1 MGMGIYEFAILGNI
15 SPEQRQCLTN
25 TLGQMISEFG
35 LAIGAEVKIYE
46 AETLADRNRASA
58 FAAVYFGGA
67 VPTDS
72 EAASSVFS
80 ESVPIIPVVETLEQ
94 FSASVPDFLRAT
106 NGYCLKK
113 QDPEMEELAT
123 IMLECVGL
131 LRRQRRVF
139 VSYRRTESREAAL
152 QMHDLL
158 TSRGFDVFLDTH
170 DIRPGDPFQDV
181 LWHRLCDSD
190 VLVMLDTPT
199 YFESRWTREEIGR
212 ARAKEIHVLRVVW
225 PDHEPN
231 KMTDLAETV
240 YLKKED
246 LEKDSGPVVTERIDE
261 IALKVESVRS
271 RSIAARYMSITGR
284 LRADVERIGASFQG
298 IGAHRAIAIKL
309 IDDRTIW
316 AYPVVGVPT
325 AETLHDI
332 ANKARV
338 ADQKEVPVLVYDDI
352 GIRET
357 WSAHLQWLEDNIQ
370 AVRGLKITQAGWM
383 LAAWEV

>member
-1 MGMGIYEFAILGNI
+1 MSIYEFAILGNV
-15 SPEQRQCLTN
+15 SPENRQCLIN
-25 TLGQMISEFG
+25 TLGEKISEFG
-35 LAIGAEVKIYE
+35 LAIGSEVEIYDAEKI
-46 AETLADRNRASA
+46 TCRNKSSA
-58 FAAVYFGGA
+58 FAAVYFGGSA
-67 VPTDS
+67 PTDS
-72 EAASSVFS
+72 EAASSVFL
-80 ESVPIIPVVETLEQ
+80 ESVPVIPVVENLDQ
-94 FSASVPDFLRAT
+94 FSASVPDFLQAT
-106 NGYCLKK
+106 NGFCLKK
-113 QDPEMEELAT
+113 EDPEMEELAT

-170 DIRPGDPFQDV
+170 EIRPGDPFQDV

-231 KMTDLAETV
+231 KMTELAETV
-240 YLKKED
+240 YLKNED
-246 LEKDSGPVVTERIDE
+246 LEKDSGPVVADKIDE

-284 LRADVERIGASFQG
+284 LRADVERIGASFKG

-332 ANKARV
+332 ANKASV
-338 ADQKEVPVLVYDDI
+338 ADQREVPVLVYDDI
-352 GIRET
+352 GIRDT
-357 WSAHLQWLEDNIQ
+357 WSEHLQWLEDNIK

>member
-1 MGMGIYEFAILGNI
+1 MGIYEFSILGNV
-15 SPEQRQCLTN
+15 SSEQRQCLTN
-25 TLGQMISEFG
+25 TIREMISEFG
-35 LAIGAEVKIYE
+35 LAIGAEVKIYDD
-46 AETLADRNRASA
+46 ETLACRNRASA

-67 VPTDS
+67 VTTDL
-72 EAASSVFS
+72 EAASSLFS
-80 ESVPIIPVVETLEQ
+80 ESVPIIPVVENLEQ
-94 FSASVPDFLRAT
+94 FSTAVPDFLRAT

-113 QDPEMEELAT
+113 EDPEMEELAT

-158 TSRGFDVFLDTH
+158 TSKGFDVFLDTH

-225 PDHEPN
+225 PEHEPN

-246 LEKDSGPVVTERIDE
+246 LEKDCGPVVSKTMDE

-284 LRADVERIGASFQG
+284 LRADVERIGASFEG

-325 AETLHDI
+325 AETLNDI
-332 ANKARV
+332 ANKAR
-338 ADQKEVPVLVYDDI
+338 AANQREIPVLVYDDI
-352 GIRET
+352 GIREA

>member
-1 MGMGIYEFAILGNI
+1 MMGIYEFAILGNI
-15 SPEQRQCLTN
+15 LPEQRQSLT
-25 TLGQMISEFG
+25 LALEKKVSEFD
-35 LAIGAEVKIYE
+35 LAIGVEVKLYD
-46 AETLADRNRASA
+46 AETLADRNKSSA

-67 VPTDS
+67 VPTDL
-72 EAASSVFS
+72 EAASSAFS
-80 ESVPIIPVVETLEQ
+80 ESVPIIPVVESLEQ
-94 FSASVPDFLRAT
+94 FSAFIPDFLRAT

-113 QDPEMEELAT
+113 EDPEMNELAT

-240 YLKKED
+240 YLKRED
-246 LEKDSGPVVTERIDE
+246 LENDSGPFVTEKMDE
-261 IALKVESVRS
+261 IASKVESVRS
-271 RSIAARYMSITGR
+271 RSLAARYMSITGR
-284 LRADVERIGASFQG
+284 LRADVEKIGASFEG
-298 IGAHRAIAIKL
+298 IGAHRAIAIRL
-309 IDDRTIW
+309 LDDRKIW
-316 AYPVVGVPT
+316 AYPIVGVPT
-325 AETLHDI
+325 AETLNDI
-332 ANKARV
+332 ANKARL
-338 ADQKEVPVLVYDDI
+338 ADQKEIPVLVYDDI
-352 GIRET
+352 GIREA

-383 LAAWEV
+383 LAAWEE

>member
-1 MGMGIYEFAILGNI
+1 MGIYEFAILGNI
-15 SPEQRQCLTN
+15 SSEQRHCLT
-25 TLGQMISEFG
+25 TTIGKMVSEFDLKIG
-35 LAIGAEVKIYE
+35 SEVEVYNARELA
-46 AETLADRNRASA
+46 TRDRASA
-58 FAAVYFGGA
+58 FAAVYFGGSA
-67 VPTDS
+67 CTDL
-72 EAASSVFS
+72 EATSAVFS
-80 ESVPIIPVVETLEQ
+80 ESAPVIPVVDSLEQ
-94 FSASVPDFLRAT
+94 FSASVPDFLRAS
-106 NGYCLKK
+106 NGYCLRKE
-113 QDPEMEELAT
+113 DPEMEELAA

-170 DIRPGDPFQDV
+170 DIRPSDPFRDV

-225 PDHEPN
+225 PNHEPN
-231 KMTDLAETV
+231 KMTDLAETI
-240 YLKKED
+240 YLEKED
-246 LEKDSGPVVTERIDE
+246 LQEESGPVTSEKIGE
-261 IALKVESVRS
+261 IVLRVESVRS

-284 LRADVERIGASFQG
+284 LRADVERIGAKFEG

-309 IDDRTIW
+309 VDDRTIW

-332 ANKARV
+332 ATKARIT
-338 ADQKEVPVLVYDDI
+338 DQSEVPVLVYDDI
-352 GIRET
+352 GIRKL
-357 WSAHLQWLEDNIQ
+357 WSEHLEWLEDNIK

-383 LAAWEV
+383 LAAWEE

>member
-1 MGMGIYEFAILGNI
+1 MGIYEFSILGSA
-15 SPEQRQCLTN
+15 SPEQRKCLTE
-25 TLGQMISEFG
+25 TLERMISEFG
-35 LAIGAEVKIYE
+35 LVIGAEVQIYE
-46 AETLADRNRASA
+46 AETLADRNKASA

-67 VPTDS
+67 APTDI
-72 EAASSVFS
+72 EAASSIFS
-80 ESVPIIPVVETLEQ
+80 QSVPIIPVVEKAEQ
-94 FSASVPDFLRAT
+94 FSAFVPDFLRAT

-113 QDPEMEELAT
+113 EDVEMEELAT

-246 LEKDSGPVVTERIDE
+246 LEKDTGPVVTEKIDE

-284 LRADVERIGASFQG
+284 LRADVERIGASFEG

-309 IDDRTIW
+309 VDGRTIW

-332 ANKARV
+332 ANKARI
-338 ADQKEVPVLVYDDI
+338 ADQTEVPVLVYDDI

-370 AVRGLKITQAGWM
+370 AVRGLKITHAGWM
-383 LAAWEV
+383 LAAWEA

>member
-1 MGMGIYEFAILGNI
+1 MGIYEFAILGDV
-15 SPEQRQCLTN
+15 SSKQHQCLTK
-25 TLGQMISEFG
+25 TLGKMVSEFG
-35 LAIGAEVKIYE
+35 LEIGSDVQIYKTE
-46 AETLADRNRASA
+46 ELAGRNRASA
-58 FAAVYFGGA
+58 FAAVYFGGTSI
-67 VPTDS
+67 TDV
-72 EAASSVFS
+72 EATELVFS
-80 ESVPIIPVVETLEQ
+80 ESVPVIPVVDNLEQ
-94 FSASVPDFLRAT
+94 FSDSVPDFLRAT

-113 QDPEMEELAT
+113 DDPEMEELAT

-158 TSRGFDVFLDTH
+158 TSKGFDVFLDTH

-231 KMTDLAETV
+231 KMTDLAETI
-240 YLKKED
+240 YLEKED
-246 LEKDSGPVVTERIDE
+246 LEKESGPIISEKMDE

-284 LRADVERIGASFQG
+284 LRADVKRIGASFEG

-309 IDDRTIW
+309 VDDRTVW

-332 ANKARV
+332 ATKARA
-338 ADQKEVPVLVYDDI
+338 ADQSEVPVLVYDDI

-357 WSAHLQWLEDNIQ
+357 WSEHLQWLEDNIQ

-383 LAAWEV
+383 LAGWEE

>member
-1 MGMGIYEFAILGNI
+1 MGIYEFAILGNV

-25 TLGQMISEFG
+25 TLAKMISEFG
-35 LAIGAEVKIYE
+35 LTIGAEVEVYE
-46 AETLADRNRASA
+46 ANSIADRSRASA

-67 VPTDS
+67 DPTDS
-72 EAASSVFS
+72 EAASSIFS
-80 ESVPIIPVVETLEQ
+80 ESVPIIPVVENLEQ
-94 FSASVPDFLRAT
+94 FSAFVPDFLRAT

-113 QDPEMEELAT
+113 EDSEMEGVAT

-240 YLKKED
+240 YLTKED
-246 LEKDSGPVVTERIDE
+246 LENDSGPVVAGKMDE

-284 LRADVERIGASFQG
+284 LRADVERIGASFEG
-298 IGAHRAIAIKL
+298 IGAHRAISIKL
-309 IDDRTIW
+309 IDERTIW

-332 ANKARV
+332 ANKARS

-352 GIRET
+352 GIRDS
-357 WSAHLQWLEDNIQ
+357 WSAHLQWLEDNIR
-370 AVRGLKITQAGWM
+370 AVRALKITQAAWM

>member
-1 MGMGIYEFAILGNI
+1 MSIYEFAILGNV
-15 SPEQRQCLTN
+15 SSEQRQRLTN
-25 TLGQMISEFG
+25 TIGKMISEFG
-35 LAIGAEVKIYE
+35 LAIGAEVKIYD
-46 AETLADRNRASA
+46 AETLAGRNRASA

-67 VPTDS
+67 VTTDL
-72 EAASSVFS
+72 EAASSVFT
-80 ESVPIIPVVETLEQ
+80 ESVPIIPVVENLEQ
-94 FSASVPDFLRAT
+94 FSTSVPDFLRAT

-113 QDPEMEELAT
+113 EDPEMEELAT

-181 LWHRLCDSD
+181 LGHSLCDSD

-231 KMTDLAETV
+231 KMTDLAETI

-246 LEKDSGPVVTERIDE
+246 LEKDCGPVVSKKMDE
-261 IALKVESVRS
+261 IVLKVESVRS

-284 LRADVERIGASFQG
+284 LRADVERIGACFKG
-298 IGAHRAIAIKL
+298 IGAHRAIAITL

-325 AETLHDI
+325 AETLNDI

-338 ADQKEVPVLVYDDI
+338 ANQREIPVLVYDDI

>member
-1 MGMGIYEFAILGNI
+1 
-15 SPEQRQCLTN
+15 
-25 TLGQMISEFG
+25 MISEFG
-35 LAIGAEVKIYE
+35 LAIGAEVKIYD
-46 AETLADRNRASA
+46 AETLAGRNRASA

-67 VPTDS
+67 VTTDL
-72 EAASSVFS
+72 EAASSVFT
-80 ESVPIIPVVETLEQ
+80 ESVPIIPVVENLEQ
-94 FSASVPDFLRAT
+94 FSTSVPDFLRAT

-113 QDPEMEELAT
+113 EDPEMEELAT

-231 KMTDLAETV
+231 KMTDLAETI

-246 LEKDSGPVVTERIDE
+246 LEKDCGPVVSKKMDE
-261 IALKVESVRS
+261 IVLKVESVRS

-284 LRADVERIGASFQG
+284 LRADVERIGACFKG
-298 IGAHRAIAIKL
+298 IGAHRAIAITL

-325 AETLHDI
+325 AETLNDI

-338 ADQKEVPVLVYDDI
+338 ANQREIPVLVYDDI

>member
-1 MGMGIYEFAILGNI
+1 MGIYEFAILGNV
-15 SPEQRQCLTN
+15 SSEQQQCLTN
-25 TLGQMISEFG
+25 TIREMISGFG
-35 LAIGAEVKIYE
+35 LAIGAEVKIYD
-46 AETLADRNRASA
+46 AETLACRNIASA

-67 VPTDS
+67 VTTDL
-72 EAASSVFS
+72 ETASSLFS
-80 ESVPIIPVVETLEQ
+80 ESVPIIPVVENLEQ
-94 FSASVPDFLRAT
+94 FSTAVPDFLRAT
-106 NGYCLKK
+106 NGYCLNKE
-113 QDPEMEELAT
+113 DPEMEELAT
-123 IMLECVGL
+123 IILECVGL

-246 LEKDSGPVVTERIDE
+246 LEKDCGPVVSKTMDE

-284 LRADVERIGASFQG
+284 LRADVERIGASFEG

-325 AETLHDI
+325 AETLNDI
-332 ANKARV
+332 ANKAR
-338 ADQKEVPVLVYDDI
+338 AANQREIPVLVYDDI

-357 WSAHLQWLEDNIQ
+357 WSAHLKWLEDNIQ

>member
-1 MGMGIYEFAILGNI
+1 MGIYEFAILGSV
-15 SPEQRQCLTN
+15 SPEQRQCLADA
-25 TLGQMISEFG
+25 LEEMVSEFG
-35 LAIGAEVKIYE
+35 LAINAEVKIYE
-46 AETLADRNRASA
+46 AETLADRNRSSA
-58 FAAVYFGGA
+58 FAAVYFGGEVHA
-67 VPTDS
+67 DV
-72 EAASSVFS
+72 EAASSAFS
-80 ESVPIIPVVETLEQ
+80 ESVPIIPVVNRFEQ
-94 FSASVPDFLRAT
+94 FSAFIPGFLQAT

-113 QDPEMEELAT
+113 EDPEMAELAT

-139 VSYRRTESREAAL
+139 VSYRRTESRKAAL

-181 LWHRLCDSD
+181 LWQRLCDSD

-225 PDHEPN
+225 PAHEPN

-240 YLKKED
+240 YLENED
-246 LEKDSGPVVTERIDE
+246 LEGDTGPIVNGKVVE
-261 IALKVESVRS
+261 IALRVESVRR

-284 LRADVERIGASFQG
+284 LRADIEKIGASFEG
-298 IGAHRAIAIKL
+298 VGAHRAIAIRL
-309 IDDRTIW
+309 IDDRRIW

-325 AETLHDI
+325 AETLNDI
-332 ANKARV
+332 ANKARL
-338 ADQKEVPVLVYDDI
+338 ADQKEIPVLVYDDI
-352 GIRET
+352 GIREA

-383 LAAWEV
+383 LAAWEE

>member
-1 MGMGIYEFAILGNI
+1 MGIYELAILGSV
-15 SPEQRQCLTN
+15 SPEQRQRLTHV
-25 TLGQMISEFG
+25 LEQMVSEFG
-35 LAIGAEVKIYE
+35 LSIDDEVKIYDSQ
-46 AETLADRNRASA
+46 TSVDRNRSSA
-58 FAAVYFGGA
+58 FAAVYFGGEDYA
-67 VPTDS
+67 DI
-72 EAASSVFS
+72 EAASLAFS
-80 ESVPIIPVVETLEQ
+80 ESIPIIPVVNSFGQ
-94 FSASVPDFLRAT
+94 FSTHIPEFLRAT

-113 QDPEMEELAT
+113 EDPEMIELAT

-139 VSYRRTESREAAL
+139 ISYRRTESREAAL

-231 KMTDLAETV
+231 KMTDLAETI
-240 YLKKED
+240 YLDHKD
-246 LEKDSGPVVTERIDE
+246 LVSVSGPIINGKVDE

-284 LRADVERIGASFQG
+284 LRADIEKIGARFEG
-298 IGAHRAIAIKL
+298 VGAHRAIAIRL
-309 IDDRTIW
+309 IDDRKIW

-325 AETLHDI
+325 AETLNDI
-332 ANKARV
+332 ANKARL
-338 ADQKEVPVLVYDDI
+338 ADQKEIPVLVYDDI
-352 GIRET
+352 GIREA
-357 WSAHLQWLEDNIQ
+357 WSAHLQWLEDNIK

-383 LAAWEV
+383 LAAWEG

>member
-1 MGMGIYEFAILGNI
+1 MGIYEFAILGNI
-15 SPEQRQCLTN
+15 SSEQRHCLT
-25 TLGQMISEFG
+25 TTIGKMVSEFDLKIG
-35 LAIGAEVKIYE
+35 SEVEVYNARELA
-46 AETLADRNRASA
+46 TRDRASA
-58 FAAVYFGGA
+58 FAAVYFGGSA
-67 VPTDS
+67 CTDL
-72 EAASSVFS
+72 EATSAVFS
-80 ESVPIIPVVETLEQ
+80 ESAPVIPVVDSLEQ
-94 FSASVPDFLRAT
+94 FSASVPDFLRAS
-106 NGYCLKK
+106 NGYCLRKE
-113 QDPEMEELAT
+113 DPEMEELAA

-170 DIRPGDPFQDV
+170 DIRPSDPFQDV

-225 PDHEPN
+225 PNHEPN
-231 KMTDLAETV
+231 KMTDLAETI
-240 YLKKED
+240 YLEKED
-246 LEKDSGPVVTERIDE
+246 LQEESGPVTSEKIGE
-261 IALKVESVRS
+261 IVLRVESVRS

-284 LRADVERIGASFQG
+284 LRADVERIGAKFEG

-309 IDDRTIW
+309 VDDRTIW

-332 ANKARV
+332 ATKARIT
-338 ADQKEVPVLVYDDI
+338 DQSEVPVLVYDDI
-352 GIRET
+352 GIRKL
-357 WSAHLQWLEDNIQ
+357 WSEHLEWLEDNIK

-383 LAAWEV
+383 LAAWEE

>member
-1 MGMGIYEFAILGNI
+1 MCIYEFAILGNV
-15 SPEQRQCLTN
+15 SSEQRQRLTN
-25 TLGQMISEFG
+25 TIGEMISEFG
-35 LAIGAEVKIYE
+35 LTIGAEVIIYD
-46 AETLADRNRASA
+46 AETLAGRNRASA

-67 VPTDS
+67 VTTDL
-72 EAASSVFS
+72 EAASSVFT
-80 ESVPIIPVVETLEQ
+80 ESVPVIPVVESLEQ

-113 QDPEMEELAT
+113 EDPEMEELAT

-231 KMTDLAETV
+231 KMTDLAETI

-246 LEKDSGPVVTERIDE
+246 LEKDCGPVVSKKMDE
-261 IALKVESVRS
+261 IVLKVESVRS

-284 LRADVERIGASFQG
+284 LRADVERIGASFKG

-325 AETLHDI
+325 AETLNDI

-338 ADQKEVPVLVYDDI
+338 ANQREIPVLVYDDI

>member
-1 MGMGIYEFAILGNI
+1 MGIYEFAILGDV
-15 SPEQRQCLTN
+15 SSEQRQCLTR
-25 TLGQMISEFG
+25 TLGKMISEFD
-35 LAIGAEVKIYE
+35 LEIGSEVQIYE
-46 AETLADRNRASA
+46 AGELADRNRASA
-58 FAAVYFGGA
+58 FAAVYFGGSA
-67 VPTDS
+67 TADI
-72 EAASSVFS
+72 EATSLVFS
-80 ESVPIIPVVETLEQ
+80 ESVPVIPVVDNLEQ

-106 NGYCLKK
+106 NGFCLKK
-113 QDPEMEELAT
+113 EDPEMEELAT

-231 KMTDLAETV
+231 KMTDLSETI
-240 YLKKED
+240 YLEKDD
-246 LEKDSGPVVTERIDE
+246 LEKDSGPIISEKIDE
-261 IALKVESVRS
+261 IVLKVESVRS

-284 LRADVERIGASFQG
+284 LRADVERIGASFEG

-332 ANKARV
+332 ATKARV
-338 ADQKEVPVLVYDDI
+338 ADQREVPVLVYDDI

-357 WSAHLQWLEDNIQ
+357 WSEHLQWLEDNIQ

>member
-1 MGMGIYEFAILGNI
+1 MGIYEFAILGNV
-15 SPEQRQCLTN
+15 SPEQRKCLTN

-35 LAIGAEVKIYE
+35 LTIGAEVEIFE
-46 AETLADRNRASA
+46 ANSLADRNRASA

-72 EAASSVFS
+72 EAALSVVS
-80 ESVPIIPVVETLEQ
+80 ESVPIIPVVENLEQ
-94 FSASVPDFLRAT
+94 FSAFVPDFLRAT

-113 QDPEMEELAT
+113 EDSEMEELAT

-246 LEKDSGPVVTERIDE
+246 LENNSGPLVAEKINE

-271 RSIAARYMSITGR
+271 RSIAARFMSITGR
-284 LRADVERIGASFQG
+284 LRADVERIGASFEG

-332 ANKARV
+332 ANKARS
-338 ADQKEVPVLVYDDI
+338 ADQREVPVLVYDDI

-370 AVRGLKITQAGWM
+370 AVRGLKITQAAWM

>member
-1 MGMGIYEFAILGNI
+1 MSIYEFAILGNV
-15 SPEQRQCLTN
+15 SSEQRQRLTN
-25 TLGQMISEFG
+25 TIGKMISEFG
-35 LAIGAEVKIYE
+35 LAIGAEVKIYD
-46 AETLADRNRASA
+46 AETLAGRNRASA

-67 VPTDS
+67 VTTDL
-72 EAASSVFS
+72 EAASSVFT
-80 ESVPIIPVVETLEQ
+80 ESVPIIPVVENLEQ
-94 FSASVPDFLRAT
+94 FSTSVPDFLRAT

-113 QDPEMEELAT
+113 EDPEMEELAT

-231 KMTDLAETV
+231 KMTDLAETI
-240 YLKKED
+240 YLLIRNKVSEHY
-246 LEKDSGPVVTERIDE
+246 PE
-261 IALKVESVRS
+261 I
-271 RSIAARYMSITGR
+271 
-284 LRADVERIGASFQG
+284 
-298 IGAHRAIAIKL
+298 
-309 IDDRTIW
+309 
-316 AYPVVGVPT
+316 
-325 AETLHDI
+325 
-332 ANKARV
+332 
-338 ADQKEVPVLVYDDI
+338 
-352 GIRET
+352 
-357 WSAHLQWLEDNIQ
+357 
-370 AVRGLKITQAGWM
+370 
-383 LAAWEV
+383 

>member
-1 MGMGIYEFAILGNI
+1 MGIYEFAILGNI
-15 SPEQRQCLTN
+15 SSEQRHCLT
-25 TLGQMISEFG
+25 TTIGKMVSEFDLKIG
-35 LAIGAEVKIYE
+35 SEVEVYNARELA
-46 AETLADRNRASA
+46 TRDRASA
-58 FAAVYFGGA
+58 FAAVYFGGSA
-67 VPTDS
+67 CTDL
-72 EAASSVFS
+72 EATSAVFS
-80 ESVPIIPVVETLEQ
+80 ESVPVIPVVDSLEQ
-94 FSASVPDFLRAT
+94 FSASVPDFLRAS
-106 NGYCLKK
+106 NGSCLRKE
-113 QDPEMEELAT
+113 DPEMEELAA

-225 PDHEPN
+225 PNHEPN
-231 KMTDLAETV
+231 KMTDLAETI
-240 YLKKED
+240 YLEKED
-246 LEKDSGPVVTERIDE
+246 LQEESGPVTSEKIGE
-261 IALKVESVRS
+261 IVLRVESVRS

-284 LRADVERIGASFQG
+284 LRADVERIGAKFEG

-309 IDDRTIW
+309 VDDRTIW

-332 ANKARV
+332 ATKARIT
-338 ADQKEVPVLVYDDI
+338 DQSEVPVLVYDDI
-352 GIRET
+352 GIRKL
-357 WSAHLQWLEDNIQ
+357 WSEHLEWLEDNIK

-383 LAAWEV
+383 LAAWEE